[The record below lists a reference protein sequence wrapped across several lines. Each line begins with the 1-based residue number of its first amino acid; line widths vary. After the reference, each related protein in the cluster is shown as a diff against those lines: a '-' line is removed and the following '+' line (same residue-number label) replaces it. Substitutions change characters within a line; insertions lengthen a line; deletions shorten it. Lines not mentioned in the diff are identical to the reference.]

1 MRIALS
7 NPDVGL
13 AGGVERVVAE
23 AANRLTAMGHHITV
37 YASRV
42 QAGVLNP
49 KVRVRRVAVP
59 ASLDAHAGLGF
70 RSRCTAAITAD
81 QPDVHGAFSV
91 LSPLGGVF
99 WAPSVHRVG
108 YRLLL
113 SRRSATGRLAVR
125 FHPYHRVRLRLE
137 RSMFAPG
144 GCAGI
149 LAQTPDVRAD
159 IVRCYADVGEIDVL
173 PLGYDPTLFDPERRL
188 ARRDDVRRGYGFA
201 SDDRVFLFIANE
213 LERKGFDVL
222 LEAASRMPEAKILGA
237 GRRAPSR
244 QVVEAVGLQ
253 KRLVWVGHAS
263 DVGAL
268 YAAAD
273 ALVLPTRYE
282 PWGLVIIEALGSG
295 LPVVTSRLAGAAEA
309 VNDGRTGTLLEN
321 PEDSDELADA
331 MRWAIQDCSAPP
343 DEIAASVR
351 EYAWDRIVDR
361 YGRALESARGRR

>member
-13 AGGVERVVAE
+13 SGGVERVIVE
-23 AANRLTAMGHHITV
+23 AANRLAAKGHDITV

-42 QAGVLNP
+42 QEGVLDRN
-49 KVRVRRVAVP
+49 VRVRRIALP
-59 ASLDAHAGLGF
+59 ASLDAHTGLGF
-70 RSRCTAAITAD
+70 RSRCTAAIAAD
-81 QPDVHGAFSV
+81 RPDVHGAFSV

-99 WAPSVHRVG
+99 WVPSVHRVG

-113 SRRSATGRLAVR
+113 SRRGTTGRQVVR

-149 LAQTPDVRAD
+149 LAQTREVRAD
-159 IVRCYADVGEIDVL
+159 IIRCYADVGEIDVL
-173 PLGYDPTLFDPERRL
+173 PLGYDPALFDPQHLR
-188 ARRDDVRRGYGFA
+188 ARRDEVRRAYGFA
-201 SDDRVFLFIANE
+201 PDDRVLLFVANE

-222 LEAASRMPEAKILGA
+222 LEAAARTPEAKILGA
-237 GRRAPSR
+237 GRRTPSR
-244 QVVEAVGLQ
+244 QEVDRVGLQ
-253 KRLVWVGHAS
+253 ERLLWVGHAS
-263 DVGAL
+263 DVGGL

-309 VNDGRTGTLLEN
+309 VRDGRTGKLLVD

-331 MRWAIQDCSAPP
+331 MGWAIRGCSATP
-343 DEIAASVR
+343 DEISASVR
-351 EYAWDRIVDR
+351 EYAWDRIIDR
-361 YGRALESARGRR
+361 YERVLEGAPVRR